1 MTMNRR
7 SVFKTGTAIGA
18 ASLSGAL
25 AQGKPAIASD
35 KKTWRMV
42 TTWPRNAPGVGV
54 NAQRFADRI
63 EAMSDGR
70 LTIELHAAGELIP
83 PFESLDAVQ
92 QGTAD
97 LAHSAPFFWLGKSRA
112 LNYFGSIPLGLLEG
126 EIAAW
131 LYVGG
136 GMALWEEAMAPFGI
150 KPLFA
155 GSSGISAGGWYRK
168 EINSLDD
175 LNGLKLRM
183 AGLGGEVMKRLGASP
198 ILTPPAEVFQ
208 AMSSG
213 TVDAAE
219 LIGPWN
225 DAAFG
230 LFKVAD
236 FYYLPGFHEVGPT
249 AEILI
254 NQGAWEALP
263 DDLRAMV
270 EGAAKASA
278 IEYNADYRY
287 HNVTLLKP
295 MVEEHGVELRAFP
308 DDVNDAIGVATMEV
322 LNELGDSDDLTR
334 RIHAS
339 YMAFLRDADAYAQ
352 WFDRPIQRMRA
363 KALKMASK

>member
-7 SVFKTGTAIGA
+7 SVFKTGTALGA
-18 ASLSGAL
+18 TGIAGAL
-25 AQGKPAIASD
+25 THGAPAIASD
-35 KKTWRMV
+35 KITWRMV
-42 TTWPRNAPGVGV
+42 TTWPKNAPGVGV

-63 EAMSDGR
+63 EAISGGR
-70 LTIELHAAGELIP
+70 LSIQLYAAGELIP

-112 LNYFGSIPLGLLEG
+112 LNYFGSIPLGLLES

-131 LYVGG
+131 LYFGG

-168 EINSLDD
+168 EINSLED
-175 LNGLKLRM
+175 LQGLKLRM
-183 AGLGGEVMKRLGASP
+183 AGLGGEVMKRLGTTP
-198 ILTPPAEVFQ
+198 VLTPPAEVFQ

-230 LFKVAD
+230 LFQVAD
-236 FYYLPGFHEVGPT
+236 YYYLPGFHEVGPT
-249 AEILI
+249 AEVLI
-254 NQGAWEALP
+254 NQQAWDALP
-263 DDLRAMV
+263 DDLKALV
-270 EGAAKASA
+270 EGAAKATA

-295 MVEEHGVELRAFP
+295 LVEEHGVELRTFP
-308 DDVNDAIGVATMEV
+308 EDVNNALGAAAMDV
-322 LNELGDSDDLTR
+322 LQELGDSDDLTR

-339 YMAFLRDADAYAQ
+339 YMAFLRDADVYTR
-352 WFDRPIQRMRA
+352 WFDRPIQTMRA
-363 KALKMASK
+363 KALSTI

>member
-1 MTMNRR
+1 MSMNRR
-7 SVFKTGTAIGA
+7 SIVKAGAAMGA
-18 ASLSGAL
+18 ASLAGVI
-25 AQGKPAIASD
+25 AQGGLARASD

-54 NAQRFADRI
+54 NAQRFADRVG
-63 EAMSDGR
+63 AMSGGR
-70 LTIELHAAGELIP
+70 LSIDLYAAGELIP

-97 LAHSAPFFWLGKSRA
+97 LAHSAPFFWLGKSKA
-112 LNYFGSIPLGLLEG
+112 LNYFGSIPLGLMES

-131 LYVGG
+131 LYFGG

-168 EINSLDD
+168 EINGLDD
-175 LNGLKLRM
+175 LKGLKLRM
-183 AGLGGEVMKRLGASP
+183 AGLGGEVMKRLGATP
-198 ILTPPAEVFQ
+198 VLTPPAEVFQ

-230 LFKVAD
+230 LFQVAD
-236 FYYLPGFHEVGPT
+236 YYYLPGFHEVGPT

-254 NQGAWEALP
+254 NQGAWDSLP
-263 DDLRAMV
+263 EDLKAIV
-270 EGAAKASA
+270 DGAAKATA

-295 MVEEHGVELRAFP
+295 LVEEHGVQLRAFP
-308 DDVNDAIGVATMEV
+308 DEVNDALAATTMEV
-322 LNELGDSDDLTR
+322 LEELGESDALTK

-339 YMAFLRDADAYAQ
+339 YMNFLRTADTYSE
-352 WFDRPIQRMRA
+352 WFDRPIQAMRA
-363 KALKMASK
+363 KALSGSTP

>member
-7 SVFKTGTAIGA
+7 SVFGAGSALGA
-18 ASLSGAL
+18 AGLAGAL
-25 AQGKPAIASD
+25 AGGGAVAQD
-35 KKTWRMV
+35 RTTWRMV

-54 NAQRFADRI
+54 NAQRFADRVG
-63 EAMSDGR
+63 AMSDGR
-70 LTIELHAAGELIP
+70 LAIELHAAGELIP

-97 LAHSAPFFWLGKSRA
+97 LAHSAPFFWLGKSAA
-112 LNYFGSIPLGLLEG
+112 LNYFGSIPLGLLEN

-131 LYVGG
+131 LYVGD
-136 GMALWEEAMAPFGI
+136 GMTLWEEAMAPFGI

-175 LNGLKLRM
+175 LKGLKLRM
-183 AGLGGEVMKRLGASP
+183 AGLGGEVMKRLGATP
-198 ILTPPAEVFQ
+198 VLTPPAEVFQ

-230 LFKVAD
+230 LFEVAD

-254 NQGAWEALP
+254 NQGAWDALP
-263 DDLRAMV
+263 LDLQAVV

-278 IEYNADYRY
+278 IDYNADYRY

-295 MVEEHGVELRAFP
+295 LVQEHGVELRTFP
-308 DDVNDAIGVATMEV
+308 DEVNDALGATTMEV
-322 LNELGDSDDLTR
+322 LSELGDSDDLTR

-339 YMAFLRDADAYAQ
+339 YMAFLREADAYVQ
-352 WFDRPIQRMRA
+352 WFDLPILRMRS
-363 KALKMASK
+363 KALAAAAK

>member
-1 MTMNRR
+1 MTTTRR
-7 SVFKTGTAIGA
+7 SIFRTGA
-18 ASLSGAL
+18 ALGAAGL
-25 AQGKPAIASD
+25 VQGGFAVAPAIASD
-35 KKTWRMV
+35 KRTWRMV
-42 TTWPRNAPGVGV
+42 TTWPRNAPGVGL
-54 NAQRFADRI
+54 NAQRFADRVG
-63 EAMSDGR
+63 AMSGGR

-97 LAHSAPFFWLGKSRA
+97 LAHSAPFFWLGKSKA
-112 LNYFGSIPLGLLEG
+112 LNYFGSIPLGLLDT

-131 LYVGG
+131 LYFGG
-136 GMALWEEAMAPFGI
+136 GMALWDEAMAPFGI

-175 LNGLKLRM
+175 LKGLKLRM
-183 AGLGGEVMKRLGASP
+183 AGLGGEVMKRLGATP
-198 ILTPPAEVFQ
+198 VLTPPAEVFQ

-230 LFKVAD
+230 LFKVAVY
-236 FYYLPGFHEVGPT
+236 YYLPGFHEVCPT

-254 NQGAWEALP
+254 NQAVWEALP
-263 DDLRAMV
+263 DDLQAV
-270 EGAAKASA
+270 VDGAAKATA

-295 MVEEHGVELRAFP
+295 LVEEHGVQLRAFP
-308 DDVNDAIGVATMEV
+308 EEVNEALGATAMDV
-322 LNELGDSDDLTR
+322 LHELGDSDDLTR

-339 YMAFLRDADAYAQ
+339 YMAFLKDADNYTK
-352 WFDRPIQRMRA
+352 WFDRPIQEMRS
-363 KALKMASK
+363 KALSVT

>member
-1 MTMNRR
+1 
-7 SVFKTGTAIGA
+7 
-18 ASLSGAL
+18 
-25 AQGKPAIASD
+25 
-35 KKTWRMV
+35 MV

-54 NAQRFADRI
+54 NAQRFADRVG
-63 EAMSDGR
+63 AMSDGR
-70 LTIELHAAGELIP
+70 LTIELYAAGELIP

-112 LNYFGSIPLGLLEG
+112 LNYFGSIPLGLLES

-131 LYVGG
+131 LYFGG
-136 GMALWEEAMAPFGI
+136 GMALWEEVMAPFGI

-175 LNGLKLRM
+175 LKGLKIRM

-198 ILTPPAEVFQ
+198 VLTPPAEVFQ

-230 LFKVAD
+230 LFNVAD
-236 FYYLPGFHEVGPT
+236 YYYLPGFHEVGPT

-254 NQGAWEALP
+254 NQGAWEALS
-263 DDLRAMV
+263 DDLKAIV
-270 EGAAKASA
+270 ENAAKASA

-287 HNVTLLKP
+287 HNVKLLKP
-295 MVEEHGVELRAFP
+295 LVDEHGVELRMFP
-308 DDVNDAIGVATMEV
+308 DDVNDAIGGATMEI
-322 LNELGDSDDLTR
+322 LEELGNSDDLTR
-334 RIHAS
+334 RIHES
-339 YMAFLRDADAYAQ
+339 YMAFLRQSDAYVQ

-363 KALKMASK
+363 NALSASSE

>member
-1 MTMNRR
+1 MSMNRR
-7 SVFKTGTAIGA
+7 SMVKAGA
-18 ASLSGAL
+18 ALGTVGL
-25 AQGKPAIASD
+25 AKAGTAIASD
-35 KKTWRMV
+35 KRTWRMV

-63 EAMSDGR
+63 GAMSGGR
-70 LTIELHAAGELIP
+70 LTVELHAAGELIP

-97 LAHSAPFFWLGKSRA
+97 IAHSAPFFWLGKSKA
-112 LNYFGSIPLGLLEG
+112 LNYFGSIPLGLLES

-131 LYVGG
+131 LYFGG

-175 LNGLKLRM
+175 LKGLKLRM
-183 AGLGGEVMKRLGASP
+183 AGLGGEVMQRLGASP
-198 ILTPPAEVFQ
+198 VLTPPAEVFQ
-208 AMSSG
+208 AMSGG

-230 LFKVAD
+230 LFQVAD
-236 FYYLPGFHEVGPT
+236 YYYLPGFHEVGPT

-254 NQGAWEALP
+254 NQAAWEALP
-263 DDLRAMV
+263 QDLQAVV
-270 EGAAKASA
+270 EGAAKATA

-295 MVEEHGVELRAFP
+295 LVEEHGVELRAFP
-308 DDVNDAIGVATMEV
+308 DDVNDALGKTAMEV
-322 LNELGDSDDLTR
+322 LSDLGDSDDLTR
-334 RIHAS
+334 RIHGS
-339 YMAFLRDADAYAQ
+339 YMAFLRDADAYAG

-363 KALKMASK
+363 KALETVSK

>member
-7 SVFKTGTAIGA
+7 SVFKTGTALGA
-18 ASLSGAL
+18 AGLTGAL
-25 AQGKPAIASD
+25 AHGAPAIASD
-35 KKTWRMV
+35 KTTWRMV
-42 TTWPRNAPGVGV
+42 TTWPKNAPGVGV

-63 EAMSDGR
+63 KAMSGGR
-70 LTIELHAAGELIP
+70 LSIQLYAAGELIP

-112 LNYFGSIPLGLLEG
+112 LNYFGSIPLGLLES

-131 LYVGG
+131 LYFGG

-175 LNGLKLRM
+175 LKGLKLRM
-183 AGLGGEVMKRLGASP
+183 AGLGGEVMKRLGATP
-198 ILTPPAEVFQ
+198 VLTPPAEVFQ

-230 LFKVAD
+230 LFQVAD
-236 FYYLPGFHEVGPT
+236 YYYLPGFHEVGPT
-249 AEILI
+249 AEVLI
-254 NQGAWEALP
+254 NQQAWDALP
-263 DDLRAMV
+263 EDLKAV
-270 EGAAKASA
+270 VDGAAKATA
-278 IEYNADYRY
+278 IDYNADYRY

-295 MVEEHGVELRAFP
+295 LVEEHGVELRVFP
-308 DDVNDAIGVATMEV
+308 DDVNDALGIAAMDV
-322 LNELGDSDDLTR
+322 LQELGDSDDLTR

-339 YMAFLRDADAYAQ
+339 YMAFLRDADVYAR
-352 WFDRPIQRMRA
+352 WFDRPIQTMRA
-363 KALKMASK
+363 KALAAI

>member
-1 MTMNRR
+1 MSMNVNRR
-7 SVFKTGTAIGA
+7 SVFKTGTAMGA
-18 ASLSGAL
+18 AALTGAL
-25 AQGKPAIASD
+25 VQGSPAIASD
-35 KKTWRMV
+35 SITWRMV

-54 NAQRFADRI
+54 NAQRFADRVG
-63 EAMSDGR
+63 AMSDGR

-97 LAHSAPFFWLGKSRA
+97 LTHSAPFFWLGKSKA
-112 LNYFGSIPLGLLEG
+112 LNYFGSIPLGLMDS

-131 LYVGG
+131 LYFGG

-168 EINSLDD
+168 EINTLDD
-175 LNGLKLRM
+175 LKGLKLRM

-198 ILTPPAEVFQ
+198 VLTPPAEVFQ

-254 NQGAWEALP
+254 NQRAWESLS
-263 DDLRAMV
+263 DDLRALV
-270 EGAAKASA
+270 DAAAKATA

-295 MVEEHGVELRAFP
+295 LVEEHGVELRRFP
-308 DDVNDAIGVATMEV
+308 DEVNDALGVATMEV
-322 LNELGDSDDLTR
+322 LVELGDSDDLTR

-339 YMAFLRDADAYAQ
+339 YMAFLRDADIYAK
-352 WFDRPIQRMRA
+352 WFERPIHRMRS
-363 KALKMASK
+363 KALELT

>member
-7 SVFKTGTAIGA
+7 SIFTASALGA
-18 ASLSGAL
+18 AALGMGA
-25 AQGKPAIASD
+25 PAIAQD
-35 KKTWRMV
+35 KTTWRMV
-42 TTWPRNAPGVGV
+42 TTWPRNAAGVGI
-54 NAQRFADRI
+54 NAQRFADRVG
-63 EAMSDGR
+63 AMSSGR
-70 LTIELHAAGELIP
+70 LSIELSAAGELIP

-97 LAHSAPFFWLGKSRA
+97 LSHSAPFFWLGKSKA

-131 LYVGG
+131 LYFGG

-175 LNGLKLRM
+175 LKGLKLRM
-183 AGLGGEVMKRLGASP
+183 AGLGGEVMKRLGATP
-198 ILTPPAEVFQ
+198 VLTPPSEVFQ
-208 AMSSG
+208 AMSTG

-230 LFKVAD
+230 LFQVAD
-236 FYYLPGFHEVGPT
+236 YYYLPGFHEVGPT

-254 NQGAWEALP
+254 NQAAWQALP
-263 DDLRAMV
+263 EDLQAMV
-270 EGAAKASA
+270 EGAAKATA

-287 HNVTLLKP
+287 HNVTLLDP
-295 MVEEHGVELRAFP
+295 LVNEHGVELRAFP
-308 DDVNDAIGVATMEV
+308 DEVNDAIGKAAMEV
-322 LNELGDSDDLTR
+322 LEELGDSDDLTR
-334 RIHAS
+334 RIHQS
-339 YMAFLRDADAYAQ
+339 YMTFLRQADRYAQ

-363 KALKMASK
+363 KALEKA